1 MQKPILIGGLGLSLG
16 LALLGRW
23 QASVFDLGEYIFW
36 GSIAVGGLML
46 WRQNQ
51 PQLELDDPTNPLQK
65 KDVDQA
71 IATAQQWVEAL
82 QTESPE
88 QNFSTFTN
96 TLSALKDQFSRTAL
110 TAVVTGGRG
119 TGKTTLLKQLAA
131 LDLGCEFTE
140 TDPLFTDLAS
150 YDRAAQKQV
159 FAADVVIF
167 LVNGDLMASQWET
180 LKHWL
185 QARQKLIIAFN
196 KQDQYQSEQRAL
208 ILEQLSKHVYPAIA
222 ATDVMAIAAAPQP
235 TKVKQIQA
243 DGTTTEYFEQPTPQL
258 AGLQTHLQT
267 LLGSEATK
275 QQLVWST
282 IWRTATLIQHNAKQQ
297 LNTLRR
303 QRAMPILEKYQWLAA
318 GATFANPV
326 AALDL
331 LATAAVTGQMIMDV
345 GVVYQQ
351 KISLNQ
357 AQAIATA
364 IGKQMIQLGLVELST
379 QAVGGI
385 LKTNAI
391 TYLAGGAVQGVS
403 AAYLTHIAGLSLMQ
417 YFQEQEPH
425 TQGEK
430 LNFDKLGR
438 ILKGVFENNRRSQF
452 LQTFTTGTLKRLSPQ
467 AIR

>member
-23 QASVFDLGEYIFW
+23 HASVFDLGEYIFW
-36 GSIAVGGLML
+36 GAIAVGGLAL
-46 WRQNQ
+46 WKQQQ
-51 PQLELDDPTNPLQK
+51 PSLKLDDPTIPLQK
-65 KDVDQA
+65 KDIDGE
-71 IATAQQWVEAL
+71 ISLAQQWLEAL
-82 QTESPE
+82 KKEAPDQT
-88 QNFSTFTN
+88 FSTFTE
-96 TLSALKDQFSRTAL
+96 TLASLKNQFGRTDL
-110 TAVVTGGRG
+110 TTVVTGGRG
-119 TGKTTLLKQLAA
+119 TGKSTVIKQLQTAN
-131 LDLGCEFTE
+131 LDCELAE
-140 TDPLFTDLAS
+140 TRPLFTDLTS
-150 YDRAAQKQV
+150 YDQTAQQQV

-167 LVNGDLMASQWET
+167 LVNGDLMASQWTT

-196 KQDQYQSEQRAL
+196 KQDQYPPEQREL
-208 ILEQLSKHVYPAIA
+208 ILEQLRRHVYPAIPS
-222 ATDVMAIAAAPQP
+222 TDVVAITAAPQP

-243 DGTTTEYFEQPTPQL
+243 DGTATEYLEQPKPQL
-258 AGLQTHLQT
+258 EALQLYLQT
-267 LLGSEATK
+267 LFASDETK

-282 IWRTATLIQHNAKQQ
+282 IWRTARLVQHETKQQ

-303 QRAMPILEKYQWLAA
+303 QRAMPILEKYQWVAA

-345 GVVYQQ
+345 GEIYQQ
-351 KISLNQ
+351 KISLAQ

-391 TYLAGGAVQGVS
+391 TYVAGGAVQGVS
-403 AAYLTHIAGLSLMQ
+403 AAYLTHIAGLSLIQ
-417 YFQEQEPH
+417 YFQEQDPQAPTES
-425 TQGEK
+425 

-452 LQTFTTGTLKRLSPQ
+452 FASFTKSTLNRLAPQT
-467 AIR
+467 IR

>member
-36 GSIAVGGLML
+36 GAIAVGGLML

-51 PQLELDDPTNPLQK
+51 PQLALDDPTSPLQK
-65 KDVDQA
+65 KDVNQA
-71 IATAQQWVEAL
+71 IANAQQWIEAL

-96 TLSALKDQFSRTAL
+96 TLTALNDQFSRTAL

-119 TGKTTLLKQLAA
+119 TGKTTVLKQLAA
-131 LDLGCEFTE
+131 LNLRCEFTE

-150 YDRAAQKQV
+150 YDQAAQNQV
-159 FAADVVIF
+159 FAADLVIF
-167 LVNGDLMASQWET
+167 LVNGDLMASQWDT

-185 QARQKLIIAFN
+185 QARQKLIIVFN
-196 KQDQYQSEQRAL
+196 KQDQYQSEQREL
-208 ILEQLSKHVYPAIA
+208 ILEQLRKHVYPAII
-222 ATDVMAIAAAPQP
+222 ATDVMAIAAAPQA
-235 TKVKQIQA
+235 TKVKQIQT
-243 DGTTTEYFEQPTPQL
+243 DGTTTEYFEQPIPQL
-258 AGLQTHLQT
+258 TGLQTHLQT
-267 LLGSEATK
+267 LFGSEATK

-345 GVVYQQ
+345 GSIYQQ
-351 KISLNQ
+351 KISLSQ

-391 TYLAGGAVQGVS
+391 TYVAGGAVQGVS

-417 YFQEQEPH
+417 YFQEQDPH
-425 TQGEK
+425 TQGEN
-430 LNFDKLGR
+430 LNFDQLGR

-467 AIR
+467 TIR